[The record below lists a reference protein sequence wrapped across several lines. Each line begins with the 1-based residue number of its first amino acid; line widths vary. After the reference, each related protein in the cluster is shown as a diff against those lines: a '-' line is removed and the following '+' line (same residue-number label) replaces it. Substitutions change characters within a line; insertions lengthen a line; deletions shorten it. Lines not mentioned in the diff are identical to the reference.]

1 MSDDVTAAG
10 LRVMGRL
17 LEEDVGPGVAFA
29 LFVDWRDGR
38 ALSYLSNGNRSD
50 VVAALGEWLGR
61 TGRGEPTLA
70 AERGE
75 VPALEA
81 RCAALGRQMV
91 EEDID
96 VVLFLFTSGD
106 GGETAWFSSIA
117 RGRDVVEDWV
127 KTERSRS

>member
-1 MSDDVTAAG
+1 MVTG
-10 LRVMGRL
+10 LRLMGKL

-50 VVAALGEWLGR
+50 IVAALGEWLGK

-70 AERGE
+70 AERGA

-81 RCAALGRQMV
+81 RCAELGKQMV

-96 VVLFLFTSGD
+96 VVLFLFTSGE
-106 GGETAWFSSIA
+106 GGETAWFASLPNGREVVERWVA
-117 RGRDVVEDWV
+117 TERGR
-127 KTERSRS
+127 S